1 MSWHRLRVSSRR
13 SEGPSRA
20 GDREDRGQI
29 QGLFDRIWDLLDVGD
44 ENQWVLDYFEVLI
57 VGD

>member
-1 MSWHRLRVSSRR
+1 MK
-13 SEGPSRA
+13 A

-29 QGLFDRIWDLLDVGD
+29 QGLFDSIWDLLDVGD

>member
-1 MSWHRLRVSSRR
+1 MSWHRLRVSPRR